1 VVNGYEGAMGGSMG
15 NANNWDGVSFN
26 RPLLSNAQ
34 DPVVVCFNKNTGS
47 VIAIEDVERPF
58 GFNDEVTALAV
69 DNFGNYIVG
78 GYVTS
83 SLFNNDPNV
92 PVITNSGGDSDFWF
106 ARLAKTDCNGVPL
119 SNDSFEKSKASISPN
134 PAQGRVQVNG
144 DENFSS
150 YSIYNIAGQEVLSGN
165 LSSDQQL
172 NISTLSLGMYFLN
185 LQSDV
190 SNHILKLIKE

>member
-1 VVNGYEGAMGGSMG
+1 
-15 NANNWDGVSFN
+15 
-26 RPLLSNAQ
+26 
-34 DPVVVCFNKNTGS
+34 
-47 VIAIEDVERPF
+47 
-58 GFNDEVTALAV
+58 
-69 DNFGNYIVG
+69 
-78 GYVTS
+78 
-83 SLFNNDPNV
+83 
-92 PVITNSGGDSDFWF
+92 
-106 ARLAKTDCNGVPL
+106 VPL

-150 YSIYNIAGQEVLSGN
+150 YSIYNIAWQEVLSGN